1 MAINILALHHN
12 QSLCRFN
19 PLDVDFISKFLDWLP
34 LKTVPDDKTDLE
46 VLPKLRILFQP
57 YGTDAL
63 CCLKIS
69 RPFHIEVS
77 PLQEDTWE
85 SHVRVPRKSLPLAV
99 VGIVPFCPIFL
110 YIKSNKK

>member
-1 MAINILALHHN
+1 MAIDILALHHN

-19 PLDVDFISKFLDWLP
+19 PLDVDFISKFP
-34 LKTVPDDKTDLE
+34 LVSDDKTDLE

-69 RPFHIEVS
+69 RPFHMEVS
-77 PLQEDTWE
+77 PLQEDEGRQYHRART
-85 SHVRVPRKSLPLAV
+85 
-99 VGIVPFCPIFL
+99 
-110 YIKSNKK
+110 